1 MYLSYYPRILSLS
14 PNFKKEKKCI
24 SSIQGGMKKMKR
36 KNTLNIA
43 VCLLVSVV
51 IFLSSTAVTANT
63 EITPTAKDPQTT
75 KIGSTYIQGII
86 TSLRL
91 ENGGAMF
98 SFRCILVHYYS
109 RGIGVREYGTL
120 SLFQRLI
127 VPNDYQGILGN
138 HLILARF
145 PEYLSF

>member
-1 MYLSYYPRILSLS
+1 
-14 PNFKKEKKCI
+14 
-24 SSIQGGMKKMKR
+24 MKR

-51 IFLSSTAVTANT
+51 IFVSSTAVTANT

-98 SFRCILVHYYS
+98 SFRCILVHYYA
-109 RGIGVREYGTL
+109 RGIGVRHYGTL
-120 SLFQRLI
+120 SMFQRLI
-127 VPNDYQGILGN
+127 VPNNFQGILSN
-138 HLILARF
+138 HIILARF
-145 PEYLSF
+145 PEYLPF